1 MLVVSDVHGAFEPLA
16 TVVARGEPVLVLGDL
31 VNLVDYRTNVGII
44 PDVVGVELVAAIVA
58 LRDRSRADE
67 ADRLWR
73 ERTAELDID
82 VRAEVGRRM
91 VAEYEEMREAL
102 AGGHVYITHGNVDD
116 PTMLRSHL
124 PAGSTYVDGGVVE
137 IEGERF
143 GFVGGGVPRIGSRGE
158 VADDTMRRKLASL
171 GEIDVLCTHVPPA
184 VAMLAEDV
192 VGGPSKGSVPVLEFL
207 LEREPRVHYFG
218 DIHQP
223 RASELTVG
231 VTHCVNVGYFRAT
244 GRPTVHA

>member
-1 MLVVSDVHGAFEPLA
+1 MVHSNALA

-91 VAEYEEMREAL
+91 VR
-102 AGGHVYITHGNVDD
+102 
-116 PTMLRSHL
+116 
-124 PAGSTYVDGGVVE
+124 GV
-137 IEGERF
+137 
-143 GFVGGGVPRIGSRGE
+143 
-158 VADDTMRRKLASL
+158 RRDA
-171 GEIDVLCTHVPPA
+171 
-184 VAMLAEDV
+184 
-192 VGGPSKGSVPVLEFL
+192 
-207 LEREPRVHYFG
+207 
-218 DIHQP
+218 
-223 RASELTVG
+223 
-231 VTHCVNVGYFRAT
+231 
-244 GRPTVHA
+244 